1 MEKVNYG
8 PVETADF
15 FNLEMLR
22 RHAKNY
28 TRVAKAAGDG
38 IRAHDP
44 QRLIVTEGYLGG
56 GSPIPDLFSTGMLQ
70 SGHTYNPMQ
79 VTHHDCEWVRG
90 AVVGSEQVPTWPLKD
105 DKGNIICN
113 RQKLAKDFHP
123 WAGLSR
129 QGGHSLRRAGL
140 LQIDSTRCGSS
151 LVRGHTWRFE
161 GNELRMDLV
170 ELPGPFGVPDTERS
184 GTKFEDW
191 QGRNLDRSLLTL
203 LRKK

>member
-1 MEKVNYG
+1 MGKVNYG

-22 RHAKNY
+22 RHAKDY

-44 QRLIVTEGYLGG
+44 QRLIVTDGYPGG

-70 SGHTYNPMQ
+70 SGHTYNRMQ

-129 QGGHSLRRAGL
+129 QGGNSLRGAGL

-161 GNELRMDLV
+161 GNELRMDQTSGAPLECPIPSDR
-170 ELPGPFGVPDTERS
+170 ELNSRIGKGVILIDLCSRC
-184 GTKFEDW
+184 
-191 QGRNLDRSLLTL
+191 
-203 LRKK
+203 